1 MIQNINRGAIPPL
14 LTSEWLDVEAVC
26 FGREDQEGNDGYV
39 RLVLFQQVVEPGQ
52 SLYEDIRAFVTELVT
67 AGREEIKALKLI
79 LITTGLPCKMWYYQ
93 GCIEVKNLSEVVR

>member
-1 MIQNINRGAIPPL
+1 MRFIDPKNGEDPSLPCNL

-52 SLYEDIRAFVTELVT
+52 SLYEDIRAFVAELVT
-67 AGREEIKALKLI
+67 AGREEIKALKWF
-79 LITTGLPCKMWYYQ
+79 LITYCRLTM
-93 GCIEVKNLSEVVR
+93 

>member
-1 MIQNINRGAIPPL
+1 MCVCKKTQLFNWSKKWGGPPSPPSNL
-14 LTSEWLDVEAVC
+14 LTSERLDVEAVC

-67 AGREEIKALKLI
+67 AGREEIKALKWFLI
-79 LITTGLPCKMWYYQ
+79 MYYR
-93 GCIEVKNLSEVVR
+93 LTM

>member
-67 AGREEIKALKLI
+67 AGREEIKALKWFLI
-79 LITTGLPCKMWYYQ
+79 MYYR
-93 GCIEVKNLSEVVR
+93 LTM